1 MDLEPI
7 ATALSA
13 WDAEILRFGASYG
26 FDLHEV
32 PASDYPRKRIVRVRH
47 PLTHGIYINVE
58 IKADGSRVEEFS
70 PRMPCSVIASC
81 STHLKGEGKWA
92 LICETVAEHVPYD
105 ALTNSLRRF
114 LEDAYARVRDV
125 TLEDLVARGE
135 RRGP

>member
-1 MDLEPI
+1 MDLESI
-7 ATALSA
+7 TTALSV
-13 WDAEILRFGASYG
+13 WNDEILRFAASYG
-26 FDLHEV
+26 FELHEV
-32 PASDYPRKRIVRVRH
+32 PASDYPRKRIVRVRN

-58 IKADGSRVEEFS
+58 LEADGSRVEEFS
-70 PRMPCSVIASC
+70 PRMHCRVIASC

-92 LICETVAEHVPYD
+92 LMRETVAEHVPYD
-105 ALTNSLRRF
+105 ALTKSLRRF